1 MFRIRD
7 PKSSSTGNVMLS
19 STIENPDVK
28 LVIKCVSTLLHSN
41 LLDDMEDEKS
51 IDPKSELYFFDE
63 EKIYCRKS
71 FKFQRRTYC
80 TFKKS
85 SKTR

>member
-41 LLDDMEDEKS
+41 LLDDMEDENQLIQRVNYTFLMKKN
-51 IDPKSELYFFDE
+51 ILQ
-63 EKIYCRKS
+63 KILQISTKNVLH
-71 FKFQRRTYC
+71 F
-80 TFKKS
+80 
-85 SKTR
+85 

>member
-28 LVIKCVSTLLHSN
+28 LVIKCVSTVLHSN

-51 IDPKSELYFFDE
+51 IDPKSDLYFSTKKNILQ
-63 EKIYCRKS
+63 KILLIS
-71 FKFQRRTYC
+71 
-80 TFKKS
+80 
-85 SKTR
+85 TRNV

>member
-41 LLDDMEDEKS
+41 LLDDMEDENQLIQRANYTFLMKKN
-51 IDPKSELYFFDE
+51 ILQ
-63 EKIYCRKS
+63 KILQISMKNVLH
-71 FKFQRRTYC
+71 F
-80 TFKKS
+80 
-85 SKTR
+85 

>member
-51 IDPKSELYFFDE
+51 IDPRANYTFLMKKNILQ
-63 EKIYCRKS
+63 KILQISMKNVLH
-71 FKFQRRTYC
+71 F
-80 TFKKS
+80 
-85 SKTR
+85 

>member
-41 LLDDMEDEKS
+41 LLDDMEDEKT
-51 IDPKSELYFFDE
+51 IDPKSE
-63 EKIYCRKS
+63 
-71 FKFQRRTYC
+71 
-80 TFKKS
+80 
-85 SKTR
+85 

>member
-7 PKSSSTGNVMLS
+7 PKSSSKGNVMLS
-19 STIENPDVK
+19 ITIENPDVK
-28 LVIKCVSTLLHSN
+28 LIKCFSTLLHSN

-63 EKIYCRKS
+63 EK
-71 FKFQRRTYC
+71 
-80 TFKKS
+80 
-85 SKTR
+85 